1 MQLLLFVLPILM
13 ISILVQANYIF
24 SSFFLPTLELFGSY
38 FWKSLKCPFL
48 YLAKAKWKLIAL
60 SPAAPPSLRLPVWRT
75 ILARHGLRGLAWFL
89 LKLLVCYCVNI
100 SCKTRPALLSRFSF
114 SCSFSF
120 WPMSG
125 PLCHCWIQK
134 SRQLESDPNLATSSC
149 KALQWL
155 LFALE

>member
-1 MQLLLFVLPILM
+1 MCECSCFLFVLPILM

-24 SSFFLPTLELFGSY
+24 SSFFFPLLSCLEVIFESLWNVLFCTWRS
-38 FWKSLKCPFL
+38 KMEIDS
-48 YLAKAKWKLIAL
+48 IVT
-60 SPAAPPSLRLPVWRT
+60 SSTPSLRLPVWRT
-75 ILARHGLRGLAWFL
+75 ILARHGLRGLARFL

-100 SCKTRPALLSRFSF
+100 SCKTWLALLSSFSF

-134 SRQLESDPNLATSSC
+134 SGGWSQTIWPLPAAKPFSGFSLP
-149 KALQWL
+149 
-155 LFALE
+155 